1 MRAVLQELVQYG
13 TLVTVRASA
22 CGVAER
28 AVVVA
33 WVSAWHVPCIISV
46 TLIKVMVKE
55 IEIEYSISIYQIRNW
70 ASPSISIIST

>member
-55 IEIEYSISIYQIRNW
+55 IEIEYSIYQIRNSNW
-70 ASPSISIIST
+70 ASSSISIIST

>member
-28 AVVVA
+28 TVVVA
-33 WVSAWHVPCIISV
+33 WASAWHVPCIISV
-46 TLIKVMVKE
+46 TLIRVMVKE
-55 IEIEYSISIYQIRNW
+55 IEIECTKLGIYYIYLNVL
-70 ASPSISIIST
+70 